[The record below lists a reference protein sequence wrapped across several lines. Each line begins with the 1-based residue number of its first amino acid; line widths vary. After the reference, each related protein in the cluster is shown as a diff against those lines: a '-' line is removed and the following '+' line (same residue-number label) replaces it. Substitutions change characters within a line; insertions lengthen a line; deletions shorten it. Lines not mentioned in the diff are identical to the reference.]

1 MLHHRPAAKP
11 NGNTTVFA
19 FITTAVYIGEDCA
32 ADIPRVSP
40 NKKSWHRSRRDTGEY
55 TRKKAGVECV
65 DEEIDCHYVDVC
77 DVISRALSLLAPKG
91 WATPPPPLGANLAG
105 NHRRCK
111 SPRGIFDTSTRNSE
125 IFPPWEF
132 LPAFFDVSFSSN
144 QLLGNFS
151 MAIKWSVQLL
161 LIKSYFCQHSWL
173 FPFSWVLS
181 VVLLRLS
188 AN

>member
-55 TRKKAGVECV
+55 TRKKAGVECG

-77 DVISRALSLLAPKG
+77 DVISRALSLLA
-91 WATPPPPLGANLAG
+91 
-105 NHRRCK
+105 HRRVERRRAVAAGRKSCRK
-111 SPRGIFDTSTRNSE
+111 SPPIQSPRGIFDASTHLAN
-125 IFPPWEF
+125 
-132 LPAFFDVSFSSN
+132 LPAVRIFAPI
-144 QLLGNFS
+144 L
-151 MAIKWSVQLL
+151 
-161 LIKSYFCQHSWL
+161 
-173 FPFSWVLS
+173 
-181 VVLLRLS
+181 
-188 AN
+188 

>member
-77 DVISRALSLLAPKG
+77 DVISRALSLLA
-91 WATPPPPLGANLAG
+91 
-105 NHRRCK
+105 HRRVERRRRCRRAQILPEIAADAK
-111 SPRGIFDTSTRNSE
+111 PTRHFLMRARTSQ
-125 IFPPWEF
+125 IFPP
-132 LPAFFDVSFSSN
+132 
-144 QLLGNFS
+144 
-151 MAIKWSVQLL
+151 
-161 LIKSYFCQHSWL
+161 
-173 FPFSWVLS
+173 
-181 VVLLRLS
+181 
-188 AN
+188 